1 MMEKLNVAASRA
13 IVNWMVL
20 PMHYK
25 GFAIGEFT
33 SHIYLA
39 GFTGKLWVITD
50 NKKVNAAVH
59 EILTVCLPELVWLN
73 PDIPK
78 QWWEGRKGIEEA
90 RMKYKQLKHYVKEHY
105 STAMVAVMRSRLA
118 GNMPKGTI
126 GVTDKDYQKFLM
138 GRTKA
143 QMKVKKVIYIKSKYI
158 F

>member
-1 MMEKLNVAASRA
+1 MKFYDKVPIKDCIAKTGKQPIATRWIDVNKQDAAITGEDAEAHINTMQMTTSFGTMMEKLNVAASRA

-90 RMKYKQLKHYVKEHY
+90 RRKYSHLKHYV
-105 STAMVAVMRSRLA
+105 
-118 GNMPKGTI
+118 
-126 GVTDKDYQKFLM
+126 
-138 GRTKA
+138 
-143 QMKVKKVIYIKSKYI
+143 
-158 F
+158 